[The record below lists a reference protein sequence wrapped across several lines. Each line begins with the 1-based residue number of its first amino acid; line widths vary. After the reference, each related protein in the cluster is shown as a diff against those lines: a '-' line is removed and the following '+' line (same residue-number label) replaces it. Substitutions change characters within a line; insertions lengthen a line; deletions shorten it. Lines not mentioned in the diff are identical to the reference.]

1 MKKFFVLALVL
12 SITISA
18 FGKNNGKED
27 QLDRLQSAATVLD
40 EIMAAPDKGV
50 PEEILR
56 SAKCVAVVPSLL
68 KGGFVVGAAYG
79 RGVATCRTPDA
90 PTKWSAPAF
99 FRVEGGSFGLQ
110 IGAQAVDLVM
120 LVMNDSG
127 MQTLLSSKFKLGA
140 DASAAAGPVGRH
152 AEGMTDWKMRAEVLT
167 YSRARGV
174 FAGLTLNG
182 AAIYADDDSTRSI
195 YGRRVPTR
203 TILMGRIETP
213 ADSTVFTNTVAKYA
227 AQVEAEAKPAPA
239 ATHAPA
245 KSK

>member
-1 MKKFFVLALVL
+1 VLALVL
-12 SITISA
+12 SFTISA
-18 FGKNNGKED
+18 FGKNNGKQD

-56 SAKCVAVVPSLL
+56 SAQCVAVVPSLL

-90 PTKWSAPAF
+90 PAKWSAPAF
-99 FRVEGGSFGLQ
+99 FRVEGGSVGLQ

-120 LVMNDSG
+120 LVMNESG
-127 MQTLLSSKFKLGA
+127 MRALLSSKFKLGA

-152 AEGMTDWKMRAEVLT
+152 AEGMTDWKMRAQVLT

-182 AAIYADDDSTRSI
+182 AAIYADDDSTRNI

-203 TILMGRIETP
+203 TILLGRIETP
-213 ADSTVFTNTVAKYA
+213 ADSTIFTNTVAKYA
-227 AQVEAEAKPAPA
+227 AEVEAESKPAAPAPA
-239 ATHAPA
+239 PA
-245 KSK
+245 QSK

>member
-1 MKKFFVLALVL
+1 MKKFCVSALLLCLTL
-12 SITISA
+12 SC
-18 FGKNNGKED
+18 FGKKSGKED

-90 PTKWSAPAF
+90 PAKWSAPAF
-99 FRVEGGSFGLQ
+99 FPVEGGSFGFQ

-120 LVMNDSG
+120 LVMNESG
-127 MQTLLSSKFKLGA
+127 MRALLSSKFKLGA

-152 AEGMTDWKMRAEVLT
+152 AEGMTDWKMRAQVLT

-174 FAGLTLNG
+174 FAGLALNG
-182 AAIYADDDSTRSI
+182 AVIHADDDSTRNI

-213 ADSTVFTNTVAKYA
+213 ADSTVFTNTVSKYA
-227 AQVEAEAKPAPA
+227 AQVEAEDKPAPA
-239 ATHAPA
+239 ATPAPA